1 MWNVETPLRSGT
13 DGQTAQAYQSAI
25 RKDGPTPQRDRK
37 AQEAKASRRKAE
49 GMHNL
54 LERAARAEIP
64 TRKGADVGL
73 VNHRKSEAK
82 RANQRTS

>member
-13 DGQTAQAYQSAI
+13 GGQLAHVYQSAI

-49 GMHNL
+49 GSHNL
-54 LERAARAEIP
+54 LDRAAQAEIP
-64 TRKGADVGL
+64 ASKEG
-73 VNHRKSEAK
+73 
-82 RANQRTS
+82 